1 MVRGAWCVVEVG
13 SDAFCG
19 HWPVAEAC
27 CKLGRLAGLVGVI
40 LAFFGPFSNSQPL
53 FILYVKIFLRG
64 CREILKCPIGLSIQL
79 VPFHCRSQYITGISA
94 LWY

>member
-1 MVRGAWCVVEVG
+1 MVKVG

-53 FILYVKIFLRG
+53 FFLYMRRSFKEVVGKYSSVLLVNRFSWFR
-64 CREILKCPIGLSIQL
+64 SIAA
-79 VPFHCRSQYITGISA
+79 HSI
-94 LWY
+94 

>member
-1 MVRGAWCVVEVG
+1 MVNEVG

-53 FILYVKIFLRG
+53 FFYMCEDLFKRL
-64 CREILKCPIGLSIQL
+64 
-79 VPFHCRSQYITGISA
+79 
-94 LWY
+94 